1 MNEYLLQYKGKTI
14 DERITKDCC
23 NYLVENKKMSPAEA
37 CLVQVS
43 DSKSKEILGLGGSAP
58 NDLFTD
64 QLGIWWESFMTVPS
78 SASLIVTLKNFGG
91 VGLGVR
97 IRGGTFQFARTD
109 GGAIGSEIR
118 IGQGSTPPAR
128 TDFSID
134 TPFVTIPESGFIN
147 TASGAYNSGLGNF
160 IYSALIV
167 AGGSGTI
174 SEAGTFF
181 RWQTTSNNTNLFMM
195 ARDLISPT
203 VAFVAGQTITVTWT
217 WQF

>member
-37 CLVQVS
+37 CLIQVS

-64 QLGIWWESFMTVPS
+64 QFGIFWESFMTVPS
-78 SASLIVTLKNFGG
+78 GASLVLTLKQFGG
-91 VGLGVR
+91 VPIGIRV
-97 IRGGTFQFARTD
+97 RGGTFEFDETN
-109 GGAIGSEIR
+109 GGAIGTEIR

-128 TDFSID
+128 TDFDIQ
-134 TPFVTIPESGFIN
+134 TPFVTSPESDFRN
-147 TASGAYNSGLGNF
+147 TASGVYNSGLGNF

-174 SEAGTFF
+174 SEAGTYM
-181 RWQTTSNNTNLFMM
+181 RWQTTSNNTNLWLW

-203 VAFVAGQTITVTWT
+203 VPFTAGQTITVTWT